1 LNCAGLDAVASDR
14 PLTFGTAVMTD
25 LLIDHVR
32 DELSFLLEHGA
43 SLAQLQDQVIERVPG
58 LSEDERAALWL
69 FAWAY
74 RPRGLVPRQRL
85 LETSR

>member
-1 LNCAGLDAVASDR
+1 
-14 PLTFGTAVMTD
+14 MTD

-43 SLAQLQDQVIERVPG
+43 SLAQLQDQVIESVRG

-74 RPRGLVPRQRL
+74 RPPGLVPREDL
-85 LETSR
+85 LEAPR